1 MVAATR
7 NKTDENGID
16 GYYVPKSK
24 TFEKQYKPFITNS
37 KTLDFVSYVQKQK
50 KDLPSPDKYETGV
63 NLLDKTKRYPLYRTD
78 RKTYCDII
86 KKETKRAPGV
96 GTYDTKGLAVKI
108 KGNFKSNL
116 ERVSITDEAKA
127 NSLLVPAPYKEIDL
141 NIIKRRN
148 EAWKIRAETD
158 KEKEMQK
165 ERVRRKEGPSPV
177 SYKTEPCVN
186 FCKEKQPA
194 YKITKTEHKKFTEY
208 YAAKKKY
215 VPGVGAYKLQKVEN
229 YISKPMRKY

>member
-1 MVAATR
+1 MVAASR
-7 NKTDENGID
+7 NKIDEGGVD
-16 GYYVPKSK
+16 GYYCPKPV
-24 TFEKQYKPFITNS
+24 TFEKKYKTFISNS

-50 KDLPSPDKYETGV
+50 KDLPSPDKYETML
-63 NLLDKTKRYPLYRTD
+63 NLLDKTKRFPLYRTD

-86 KKETKRAPGV
+86 KKESKRAPGV
-96 GTYDTKGLAVKI
+96 GTYETKGLAVKV

-141 NIIKRRN
+141 KIIKRRN

-165 ERVRRKEGPSPV
+165 EAVKRREGPSPA
-177 SYKTEPCVN
+177 SYKTEPCVTYV
-186 FCKEKQPA
+186 KEKSPM
-194 YKITKTEHKKFTEY
+194 YKISKTEHKKFSDY
-208 YAAKKKY
+208 YAAKKKF
-215 VPGVGAYKLQKVEN
+215 VPGVGAYKLEKVEDH
-229 YISKPMRKY
+229 ISKPMRKY